1 MEMRTRRRRW
11 AAAIGVGL
19 VLVAALL
26 TWLWESGPQRQLDA
40 QLARTLVDAGFT
52 GSIESTLET
61 RLGRPLDPKLVELG
75 RLLWF
80 DTILGLNDDNT
91 CGGCHSPTAA
101 FGDTQPIAIGIENNG
116 VVGPGRTGPR
126 NMRRTPTVINTAFYP
141 NLMWNSRFRALSN
154 DPFNSSQGFE
164 FPAPEGNTLSYLP
177 HLLTAQAFIPPTE
190 RNEAA
195 GFEFEGDNAAIRAA
209 VLARLN
215 ANTQYCDLFGEVFGE
230 IKQGGPITYEMVASA
245 IAEFELSL
253 TFANAPVD
261 RFARGEHS
269 ALTTQEKEGALLF
282 FGAAGCVRCHSV
294 AGSSNEMFSDFQ
306 DYAIGVPPLMPDD
319 TNSVFDGPGANEDF
333 GQEQVSLNPE
343 DRYKFRASPLRNVG
357 VQPTFMHNGAY
368 TRLEDAIRH
377 HLDIRHALLNYAA
390 ADYGLTPDLQVVPG
404 RTEAMLAAADPLLLV
419 PRQLSEQDIDALVAF
434 VGNGLLD
441 PRARPENLRY
451 LVTESVPS
459 GRPLLQFEFP

>member
-1 MEMRTRRRRW
+1 MWTETTKKFKW
-11 AAAIGVGL
+11 GFVAIGLILG
-19 VLVAALL
+19 AALVVFVIQKNSQN
-26 TWLWESGPQRQLDA
+26 ELDTRLA
-40 QLARTLVDAGFT
+40 QTLMGAGFT
-52 GSIESTLET
+52 GRIESTLET

-80 DTILGLNDDNT
+80 DTVLGLNDDNT
-91 CGGCHSPTAA
+91 CGGCHSPSAA
-101 FGDTQPIAIGIENNG
+101 FGDTQSIAIGIENNG
-116 VVGPGRTGPR
+116 QVGPHRTGPR

-154 DPFNSSQGFE
+154 DPFDSSQGLE
-164 FPAPEGNTLSYLP
+164 FPAPEGNSLSYLP

-215 ANTQYCDLFGEVFGE
+215 AITQYCDLFGEVFGE
-230 IKQGGPITYEMVASA
+230 IKQGGPITYDMVASA

-282 FGAAGCVRCHSV
+282 FGEASCVRCHGV
-294 AGSSNEMFSDFQ
+294 AGRSNEMFSDFQ
-306 DYAIGVPPLMPDD
+306 DYVIGVPPLMPDE

-333 GQEQVSLNPE
+333 GQEQVTLNPE

-357 VQPTFMHNGAY
+357 VQPTFMHNGAF
-368 TRLEDAIRH
+368 THLEDAIRH
-377 HLDIRHALLNYAA
+377 HLDVRKSLLRYAPVDHGLG
-390 ADYGLTPDLQVVPG
+390 ADLNGAMGP
-404 RTEAMLAAADPLLLV
+404 TESILVRVDPLLLE
-419 PRQLSEQDIDALVAF
+419 PTRLSDQEFDALVAF

-441 PRARPENLRY
+441 PRAKPENLRY
-451 LVTESVPS
+451 LVPDGVPS
-459 GRPLLQFEFP
+459 GRPLLRFEFP